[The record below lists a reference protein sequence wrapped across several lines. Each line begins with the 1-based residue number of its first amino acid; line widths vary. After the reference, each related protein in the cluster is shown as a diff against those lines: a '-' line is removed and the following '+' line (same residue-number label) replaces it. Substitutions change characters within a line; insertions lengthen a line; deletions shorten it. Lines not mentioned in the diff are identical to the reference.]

1 MPNGAASEDASSSKL
16 DLLSI
21 DFTQEK
27 KRDRKLMDIATIIIA
42 LITGL
47 VGGAAGYFYHRNY
60 YLKLSG
66 KKLKSAEIEAEEVI
80 ARAEAKSKE
89 LEVQSKEEAI
99 RLRDETEKEILRKRQ
114 EFERQEARL
123 QKRLESLDKR
133 LENIEKKERNLNR
146 RQSQVDKRANEIERL
161 NEERLAEL
169 ERISGM
175 TRDEAKE
182 LLIEMVEVEA
192 RQDMARV
199 IRQVEADIK
208 EEADRKA
215 RQIIVLAMQR
225 IASDQV
231 SETTVSA
238 VPLPADDMKGRI
250 IGRQGRNIRAFEN
263 ATGVDVIVDDT
274 PEAIILTGFDPVRR
288 EVARIA
294 MSRLVNDGR
303 IHPAR
308 IEKLV
313 EKAREEVNK
322 TIQEEGER
330 AAYEA
335 GVHRLHPDLIK
346 LLGRLKFRTS
356 YGQNQHMHAIEA
368 SRLAVIIA
376 NELGADVEVCREGAL
391 LHDIGKAVDHEIEGP
406 HALIGA
412 DIAKRCGA
420 NPKVINC
427 IASHHHEVEQESLE
441 AVIVEI
447 ADAISGAR
455 PGARRESLENYVKRI
470 KALEEVANSF
480 EGVEETF
487 AIQAG
492 REIRIIVR
500 PEEVDDYAAI
510 KMSKDIARKV
520 EESLEY
526 PGQIKVTVVRETRA
540 IDYAK

>member
-1 MPNGAASEDASSSKL
+1 MDIVIFIIDFVIGAA
-16 DLLSI
+16 
-21 DFTQEK
+21 
-27 KRDRKLMDIATIIIA
+27 
-42 LITGL
+42 
-47 VGGAAGYFYHRNY
+47 VGFAAGYFYYRNVTE
-60 YLKLSG
+60 
-66 KKLKSAEIEAEEVI
+66 KKIKSAEVYAAEIV
-80 ARAEAKSKE
+80 AKAEASSKE
-89 LEVQSKEEAI
+89 MEVQAKEQAL
-99 RLRDETEKEILRKRQ
+99 RLRTEGEKELQRKRQ
-114 EFERQEARL
+114 ELERQEERL
-123 QKRLESLDKR
+123 QKRQESMDLR
-133 LENIEKKERNLNR
+133 VENLEKKERNLNK
-146 RQSQVDKRANEIERL
+146 RQSQIDKRANDLEKL
-161 NEERLAEL
+161 NEDRLAEL
-169 ERISGM
+169 ERVSSMG
-175 TRDEAKE
+175 RDEAKAE
-182 LLIEMVEVEA
+182 LLKVVEGDA

-199 IRQVEADIK
+199 LRQVDIDIK

-215 RQIIVLAMQR
+215 RGIITMAMQR
-225 IASDQV
+225 IASEQV

-238 VPLPADDMKGRI
+238 VPLPSDEMKGRI

-294 MSRLVNDGR
+294 MSRLITDGR

-330 AAYEA
+330 AAYEV

-346 LLGRLKFRTS
+346 LLGRLKYRTS
-356 YGQNQHMHAIEA
+356 YGQNQHAHAIEA
-368 SRLAVIIA
+368 ARIAVIIA
-376 NELGADVEVCREGAL
+376 NEVGADVAICREGAL

-406 HALIGA
+406 HAIIGA
-412 DIAKRCGA
+412 DIAKRCGV

-427 IASHHHEVEQESLE
+427 IASHHHEVEQDSVE
-441 AVIVEI
+441 AVIVEV

-455 PGARRESLENYVKRI
+455 PGARRESLENYVKRL
-470 KALEEVANSF
+470 KALEDIAKSF
-480 EGVEETF
+480 PGVEETF

-492 REIRIIVR
+492 REIRILVR

-510 KMSKDIARKV
+510 KMSKEIARKV

-526 PGQIKVTVVRETRA
+526 PGQIKVTVIRETRSV
-540 IDYAK
+540 DYAK

>member
-1 MPNGAASEDASSSKL
+1 
-16 DLLSI
+16 
-21 DFTQEK
+21 
-27 KRDRKLMDIATIIIA
+27 MDITLILIESVVSLII
-42 LITGL
+42 GF
-47 VGGAAGYFYHRNY
+47 AAGYYYCRN
-60 YLKLSG
+60 LGTRKI
-66 KKLKSAEIEAEEVI
+66 KDAEAQAEDIIAKAEARSKEMEVQAKEQALRARNEAE
-80 ARAEAKSKE
+80 KE
-89 LEVQSKEEAI
+89 FQ
-99 RLRDETEKEILRKRQ
+99 RKRQ
-114 EFERQEARL
+114 ELERQEERV
-123 QKRLESLDKR
+123 QKRHESLDVR
-133 LENIEKKERNLNR
+133 LENLDRKERNLNK
-146 RQSQVDKRANEIERL
+146 RQSQIDKRANDLEKL
-161 NEERLAEL
+161 NEDRLAEL
-169 ERISGM
+169 ERVSSM
-175 TRDEAKE
+175 SQDEAKQE
-182 LLIEMVEVEA
+182 LLKAVELEA

-199 IRQVEADIK
+199 IRQVESDIK

-215 RQIIVLAMQR
+215 RNIITLAMQR
-225 IASDQV
+225 IASEQV

-238 VPLPADDMKGRI
+238 VPLPSDDMKGRI

-294 MSRLVNDGR
+294 MSQLITDGR

-313 EKAREEVNK
+313 EKAREQVNK

-346 LLGRLKFRTS
+346 LLGRLKYRTS
-356 YGQNQHMHAIEA
+356 YGQNQHAHAIEA

-376 NELGADVEVCREGAL
+376 NEVGADVPIVREAAL
-391 LHDIGKAVDHEIEGP
+391 LHDIGKAVDHEVEGP
-406 HALIGA
+406 HAIIGA
-412 DIAKRCGA
+412 DIAKRCGV

-441 AVIVEI
+441 AVIVEV

-455 PGARRESLENYVKRI
+455 PGARRESLENYVKRL
-470 KALEEVANSF
+470 KALEDIANSF
-480 EGVEETF
+480 PGVEETF

-492 REIRIIVR
+492 REIRILVR

-510 KMSKDIARKV
+510 KMSKDIARQV

-526 PGQIKVTVVRETRA
+526 PGQIKVTVIRETRA
-540 IDYAK
+540 VDYAK